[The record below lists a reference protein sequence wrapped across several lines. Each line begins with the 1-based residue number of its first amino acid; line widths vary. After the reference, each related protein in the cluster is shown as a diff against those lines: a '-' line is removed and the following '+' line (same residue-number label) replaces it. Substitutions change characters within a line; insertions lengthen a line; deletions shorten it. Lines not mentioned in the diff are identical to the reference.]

1 MGHGP
6 LLLRRPPR
14 DLVVRRLEYVRT
26 VAAAGLARLA
36 LRVVDAFSDAAAAAY
51 RASKS
56 PKKNQF
62 MLAKQ
67 QLIIT

>member
-14 DLVVRRLEYVRT
+14 DLAVRRLEYVRT

-36 LRVVDAFSDAAAAAY
+36 LRVVDAFSDAAAY

>member
-14 DLVVRRLEYVRT
+14 DLAVRRLEYVRT

-36 LRVVDAFSDAAAAAY
+36 LRVVDAFSDAAAAY

>member
-26 VAAAGLARLA
+26 VAAGLARLA

>member
-26 VAAAGLARLA
+26 VAAAAGLARLA
-36 LRVVDAFSDAAAAAY
+36 LRVVDAFSDAAAAY